1 MADRTGADMPE
12 DTSAH
17 TQSYD
22 ARAIGLRLRH
32 VRKSRRM
39 TLRVLAGLTGV
50 SIAHL
55 SHIENGLTALDSLKL
70 LAALADTLRI
80 ASSDLVSSPVP
91 RPANSHTDTLIEAVR
106 LALIAAAAG
115 RPDGEVQPV
124 EQLRQR
130 FEAAVTSDWSS
141 HGDALPGLIADLHTT
156 LEQGREM
163 TELLPLAVMVHTQ
176 VSQSWLFAAGAPA
189 DLRWQGALLARSAAQ
204 ELADPTWLGV
214 SGRCSALVL
223 LDHGAFDQCRQELDA
238 ITVPTASSEG
248 MQLAGAL
255 ALCRALVLVADNRR
269 AESAAALEHAT
280 ELAARTG
287 QGDAFMIDFGPVYAS
302 ITHMFAALE
311 CGEPDEAIKVA
322 TTVNPLEHPDR
333 ERRATYWMEYGN
345 ALTRVRRRD
354 DAAQAMLR
362 AEKLHPMRVLH
373 DPLTKDTLVELVAC
387 SKDDA
392 LGRAIRGMAYR
403 AGLPL

>member
-1 MADRTGADMPE
+1 MPE
-12 DTSAH
+12 DNAAR
-17 TQSYD
+17 TQGYD
-22 ARAIGLRLRH
+22 ARAMGLRLRH

-80 ASSDLVSSPVP
+80 APSDLTSIPIP

-106 LALIAAAAG
+106 LALIAVTAG

-130 FEAAVTSDWSS
+130 LSEATDRNSDWHSC
-141 HGDALPGLIADLHTT
+141 GVGLPGLIVDLHTT
-156 LEQGREM
+156 LEQRQEM
-163 TELLPLAVMVHTQ
+163 TELLPLAVMIHTQ
-176 VSQSWLFAAGAPA
+176 VSQWWLFAANAPN
-189 DLRWQGALLARSAAQ
+189 DLRWQAALLARSAAQ

-214 SGRCSALVL
+214 SGRCAALVL
-223 LDHGAFDQCRQELDA
+223 LDHGAFDQCRRELDA

-255 ALCRALVLVADNRR
+255 ALCRALVSAADNRP

-287 QGDAFMIDFGPVYAS
+287 QGDAFMIDFGPVS
-302 ITHMFAALE
+302 VGIWHMNAALE

-322 TTVNPLEHPDR
+322 EALNPLEHPDR

-345 ALTRVRRRD
+345 ALTRVRRRN
-354 DAAQAMLR
+354 DAARALLR
-362 AEKLHPMRVLH
+362 AEKLHPVRVLR
-373 DPLTKDTLVELVAC
+373 DPLARDTLVELVAR

>member
-1 MADRTGADMPE
+1 MPE

-17 TQSYD
+17 TQGYD

-80 ASSDLVSSPVP
+80 APSELVSPPIP
-91 RPANSHTDTLIEAVR
+91 RPANGHTDTLIEAVR

-130 FEAAVTSDWSS
+130 FEAAVTSDRVVSD
-141 HGDALPGLIADLHTT
+141 DALPGLIVDLHTT

-176 VSQSWLFAAGAPA
+176 VSQWLFVANAPT
-189 DLRWQGALLARSAAQ
+189 DLRWQGASLARSAAE

-255 ALCRALVLVADNRR
+255 ALCRALVSAADNRP

-280 ELAARTG
+280 ELAAHTG
-287 QGDAFMIDFGPVYAS
+287 QGDAFMIDFGPVYAG
-302 ITHMFAALE
+302 ITHMCAALE

-373 DPLTKDTLVELVAC
+373 DPLAKDTLVELVAR